1 MIKSYSMRSSLLIT
15 IVIMSLL
22 SVGFTLFTGEVYLRQ
37 TLENRR
43 DNFTEVAELEVHN
56 LWDKLKQE
64 TQSLGLGVQSDDF
77 FRRALFENNKADVEA
92 YLDQHFDRA
101 FVTLGILQLKKII
114 ILDKNINRV
123 FQSQRGD
130 VTAGMICSALIED
143 AKKRQG
149 AERFK
154 TLHKVCDYRGE
165 VRLATLVPVG
175 GLRLKGYL
183 VVVVD
188 PVQNLSK
195 AEQGL
200 GIPLQINT
208 ISGTTLFQSEK
219 WPDENSQQAIMRVH
233 YANKAGNK
241 KPVLDFYFA
250 SDVTDL
256 KANLSKTRITLISFV
271 LITTLFVMFIALALF
286 RKTIIRPLD
295 RINSY
300 LGKIR
305 SNRRH
310 LNEELTVSG
319 SKELVNLAQ
328 DMNVLNK
335 ELAGLYGEL
344 EELAFTDS
352 LTGIP
357 NRALFFDRLEQITL
371 LARRDKGQP
380 EFMLMMMDLNKFKQ
394 VNDELGHKI
403 GDELLKAVAVRLKQA
418 LRVTDTVARI
428 GGDEFAVILYA
439 VNDKSEV
446 GAMAEKISEL
456 IKQPFEV
463 DGHQLNIGTSI
474 GIAGFPND
482 AGSSNDLM
490 HCADMAM
497 YHCKRNKLPY
507 VFFDDGIPV

>member
-1 MIKSYSMRSSLLIT
+1 MRSSLLIT
-15 IVIMSLL
+15 IVVMSLL

-43 DNFTEVAELEVHN
+43 DNFTEVTELEVHN

-64 TQSLGLGVQSDDF
+64 TQALGLGIQADKD
-77 FRRALFENNKADVEA
+77 FRRAFSAKNKTGVVA
-92 YLDQHFDRA
+92 YLDEHYDRA
-101 FVTLGILQLKKII
+101 FVTLGILELKKLIVF
-114 ILDKNINRV
+114 DKKMNQI
-123 FQSQRGD
+123 FQSKRGD
-130 VTAGMICSALIED
+130 RYTDVVCPSLIEN

-149 AERFK
+149 SERFK
-154 TLHKVCDYRGE
+154 TLNKACGYRDE

-183 VVVVD
+183 MVVVD
-188 PVQNLSK
+188 PVINLSK
-195 AEQGL
+195 AEKGL

-208 ISGTTLFQSEK
+208 VSGKTLFQSEE
-219 WPDENSQQAIMRVH
+219 WPDENTQQAIMWVH

-241 KPVLDFYFA
+241 KPVLDFHFA

-256 KANLSKTRITLISFV
+256 KANLSRTRVTLISFV
-271 LITTLFVMFIALALF
+271 LVTTMFVMFVALALF
-286 RKTIIRPLD
+286 RKTIISPLD
-295 RINSY
+295 KINVY

-310 LNEELTVSG
+310 LNEKLTVSG

-335 ELAGLYGEL
+335 ELAGLYTEL

-371 LARRDKGQP
+371 LARRDKEQP
-380 EFMLMMMDLNKFKQ
+380 EFMLMMLDLNKFKQ
-394 VNDELGHKI
+394 VNDELGHKV
-403 GDELLKAVAVRLKQA
+403 GDELLKAVAGRLKQA

-439 VNDKSEV
+439 VNEKSEAA
-446 GAMAEKISEL
+446 AMAEKISAL

-482 AGSSNDLM
+482 AESSNDLM

-497 YHCKRNKLPY
+497 YHSKRNQLLY
-507 VFFDDGIPV
+507 VFFDDGIPTDVL

>member
-1 MIKSYSMRSSLLIT
+1 MRSSLLIT
-15 IVIMSLL
+15 IVVMGLL

-43 DNFTEVAELEVHN
+43 DNFSEVVELEVHY

-64 TQSLGLGVQSDDF
+64 TQSLGLGIQADSV
-77 FRRALFENNKADVEA
+77 FRKALIEKDKSVAVA
-92 YLDQHFDRA
+92 YLDQHYERA

-114 ILDKNINRV
+114 VFDEKVNKI
-123 FQSQRGD
+123 FQSGKGD
-130 VTAGMICSALIED
+130 KTTGMICPALLTE

-149 AERFK
+149 SERFK
-154 TLHKVCDYRGE
+154 TLHNVCSYKGG

-183 VVVVD
+183 MVVVD
-188 PVQNLSK
+188 PVKNLSR
-195 AEQGL
+195 AEEGL
-200 GIPLQINT
+200 GIPVQINT
-208 ISGTTLFQSEK
+208 ASGNTLFQSEK
-219 WPDENSQQAIMRVH
+219 WPDENSRQAIMWVH
-233 YANKAGNK
+233 YGNKAGNI

-256 KANLSKTRITLISFV
+256 KANLSKTRFTLISFV
-271 LITTLFVMFIALALF
+271 LVTTLFVMLVALALF
-286 RKTIIRPLD
+286 RKTIINPLD
-295 RINSY
+295 KINTY
-300 LGKIR
+300 LSKIR
-305 SNRRH
+305 SNRKN
-310 LNEELTVSG
+310 LSENLKVTG
-319 SKELVNLAQ
+319 SKELVSLGHE
-328 DMNVLNK
+328 MNILSK
-335 ELAGLYGEL
+335 ELAGLYTEL

-371 LARRDKGQP
+371 LARRDKEQP
-380 EFMLMMMDLNKFKQ
+380 EFMLMMLDLNKFKQ
-394 VNDELGHKI
+394 VNDELGHKV

-439 VNDKSEV
+439 VSDKSEAA
-446 GAMAEKISEL
+446 AMAEKVSAL

-463 DGHQLNIGTSI
+463 DGHELNIGTSI

-482 AGSSNDLM
+482 AESSNDLM

-507 VFFDDGIPV
+507 VFFDDGISG